1 MDIPRN
7 AVVVGSCQS
16 GRRYERNW
24 VESYHYPT
32 SIYGQIQQ
40 LAWRTNSVMCERLG
54 GELKRRPPQFGLVRV
69 RRYLRGAAARQRL
82 GRRGRAAIAIEKT
95 GGPLPR
101 FEPAQPLQ

>member
-54 GELKRRPPQFGLVRV
+54 ES
-69 RRYLRGAAARQRL
+69 
-82 GRRGRAAIAIEKT
+82 
-95 GGPLPR
+95 
-101 FEPAQPLQ
+101 